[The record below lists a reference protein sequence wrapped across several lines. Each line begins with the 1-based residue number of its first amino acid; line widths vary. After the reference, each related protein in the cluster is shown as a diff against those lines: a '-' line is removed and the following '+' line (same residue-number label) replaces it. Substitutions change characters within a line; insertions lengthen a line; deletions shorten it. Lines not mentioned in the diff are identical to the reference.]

1 VALLEVF
8 RSRRI
13 GVLFLLGFASGLP
26 LYLAWPRF
34 RGLHRGASMGTK
46 AKQYTRAYVDRA
58 VRLCEESNRPIAEVA
73 RDLGVEY
80 ATLYGWMTKA
90 GKTKRREG
98 PPDPPRA
105 TAGTPGAMQAE
116 IERLQLELEETKK
129 QLEFAK
135 KAAAFFAQ
143 QNK

>member
-1 VALLEVF
+1 
-8 RSRRI
+8 
-13 GVLFLLGFASGLP
+13 
-26 LYLAWPRF
+26 
-34 RGLHRGASMGTK
+34 MGTK
-46 AKQYTRAYVDRA
+46 AKQYTKAYVARA
-58 VRLCEESNRPIAEVA
+58 VRLCDESNRPIAEVA

-98 PPDPPRA
+98 PPDPVVK
-105 TAGTPGAMQAE
+105 AGTPEAMQAE
-116 IERLQLELEETKK
+116 IERLKRELEETKK

-143 QNK
+143 QSK

>member
-1 VALLEVF
+1 M
-8 RSRRI
+8 
-13 GVLFLLGFASGLP
+13 
-26 LYLAWPRF
+26 
-34 RGLHRGASMGTK
+34 GAK
-46 AKQYTRAYVDRA
+46 AKQYTREYIARA
-58 VRLCEESNRPIAEVA
+58 VRLCDKSNRPIAEVA

-98 PPDPPRA
+98 PPDPVAAP
-105 TAGTPGAMQAE
+105 AGSPAAMQAE
-116 IERLQLELEETKK
+116 IDRLKRELEETKE

-143 QNK
+143 QSK

>member
-1 VALLEVF
+1 
-8 RSRRI
+8 
-13 GVLFLLGFASGLP
+13 
-26 LYLAWPRF
+26 
-34 RGLHRGASMGTK
+34 MGTK
-46 AKQYTRAYVDRA
+46 AKQYSPEFVKRA
-58 VRLCEESNRPIAEVA
+58 VNLCAESDRPIAEVA

-90 GKTKRREG
+90 GKTKRRIG
-98 PPDPPRA
+98 
-105 TAGTPGAMQAE
+105 GTPGLTTTGVAQTPEAMQAQ
-116 IERLQLELEETKK
+116 IERLQRELEETKK